1 MKISFIAMRLRYLVL
16 SICMFLVLRHLWG
29 DGLSR
34 RVSVVDLIAAQSRD
48 HKSALQSSI
57 NETANHDPRVGPC
70 LWLEA
75 AHQELQQHDFQSNTK
90 LPFNWRLWL
99 DLQPPGRRQCS
110 GLAGFFGMC
119 VNRGIDAAYSEATRR
134 IMAHNHLWE
143 GGLSPKKLLIVM
155 GSNTAAYDVLVV
167 PLTNSSE
174 AQLRHQL
181 VEQYQMAPVCT
192 LSDRASR
199 LAHDVSILASRT
211 SFIDDSQLKHDVW
224 RVMRGS
230 VNQQQIDVDLDK
242 FILPSR
248 QLLRTTIANIE
259 SSNALGTV
267 NEFDTALLNV
277 MVAPVASKSFHEAN
291 MQHTHVGSH
300 YDWRFFSMTLHS
312 TYERQAILH
321 RLVRTWFKLTRSL
334 GIHSWL
340 SHGSLLGWYW
350 NGLCLPWDLDLDI
363 QITME
368 SLYKLARNY
377 NQLLIVDVTDI
388 EGALNVGMGQFF
400 LDVGSLIFHRG
411 RDNGENVID
420 ARFIDVRTGIYI
432 DLTALTFTDAA
443 KKITLKEK
451 GDLELAKV
459 LASASGVATA
469 SYEEL
474 CQSRAALWN
483 SQSLYNC
490 KNEHFY
496 TTEEIT
502 PLSLTLFEGI
512 EAYVPRQYE
521 QILQREYGSKCTTS
535 TSYRQWQFDGELWTD
550 NSGQWHAERTQVR
563 HVVALHKAA
572 LAGDLESF
580 RVDPWMVRQLAG

>member
-1 MKISFIAMRLRYLVL
+1 MRLRYLVL
-16 SICMFLVLRHLWG
+16 GICIFLVLKHLWG
-29 DGLSR
+29 GGLPR
-34 RVSVVDLIAAQSRD
+34 RVSVIDLIAAQARGQ
-48 HKSALQSSI
+48 KSALRSSI
-57 NETANHDPRVGPC
+57 NKTANHDPRVGPC
-70 LWLEA
+70 VWLEA
-75 AHQELQQHDFQSNTK
+75 AHKELQQHDFQPNVK

-99 DLQPPGRRQCS
+99 DLQPIGRRQCS
-110 GLAGFFGMC
+110 GLAGVIGMC
-119 VNRGIDAAYSEATRR
+119 VNRGIDAAYSEATRK

-143 GGLSPKKLLIVM
+143 GGLSPKRVLFVM
-155 GSNTAAYDVLVV
+155 GPNSAAYDVLVV
-167 PLTNSSE
+167 PLASSSE
-174 AQLRHQL
+174 PQLRHQL

-199 LAHDVSILASRT
+199 LAHDVSVLASRT
-211 SFIDDSQLKHDVW
+211 TFIDDSKLKRDVW
-224 RVMRGS
+224 RVMRGG
-230 VNQQQIDVDLDK
+230 VNEHQINIDLDK

-267 NEFDTALLNV
+267 NEFDTALFNV
-277 MVAPVASKSFHEAN
+277 MVEPLASKSFHEAN

-300 YDWRFFSMTLHS
+300 YDWRFFSSTLHS

-321 RLVRTWFKLTRSL
+321 RLVRTWFKLARSL

-363 QITME
+363 QVTME

-377 NQLLIVDVTDI
+377 NQLLVVDVTDV
-388 EGALNVGMGQFF
+388 EGALNVGMGQFL
-400 LDVGSLIFHRG
+400 LDVGSLIFHRD

-420 ARFIDVRTGIYI
+420 ARFIDVRSGIYI

-443 KKITLKEK
+443 KQITLKEAS
-451 GDLELAKV
+451 DLELAKV
-459 LASASGVATA
+459 LASANGVATA

-483 SQSLYNC
+483 SQRLYNC

-512 EAYVPRQYE
+512 EAYVPRQHE
-521 QILQREYGSKCTTS
+521 QMLQREYGPKCTTS
-535 TSYRQWQFDGELWTD
+535 TSYRQWRFDGELWTD
-550 NSGQWHAERTQVR
+550 NTDQWHAERTQVR
-563 HVVALHKAA
+563 HVVALHNET